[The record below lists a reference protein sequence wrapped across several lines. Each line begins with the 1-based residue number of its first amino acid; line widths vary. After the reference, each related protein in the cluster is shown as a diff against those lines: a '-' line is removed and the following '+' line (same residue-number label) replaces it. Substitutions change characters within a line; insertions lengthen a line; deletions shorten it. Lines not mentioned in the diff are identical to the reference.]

1 MQASLPEELKR
12 RLVANG
18 TYNPDGTVNMST
30 AERLGWAQKWRD
42 DEAKQKAA
50 QQAAAAKAN

>member
-1 MQASLPEELKR
+1 
-12 RLVANG
+12 
-18 TYNPDGTVNMST
+18 VNMST

-42 DEAKQKAA
+42 DEAKAKAA